1 MGDGAGLVWS
11 FVFFLVCINHDEVN
25 PSLDLKVMKDI
36 VCLGQDVTRAS
47 LISLKKNAQLSIFC
61 LFKQS
66 YFYEVIFIVR
76 SLKGMNGIPHA
87 LLGSVASTKAS
98 ALIIYYYSQPPDSSV
113 ICKSVLEHMG
123 SRT

>member
-25 PSLDLKVMKDI
+25 LSLDLKVMKDI

-47 LISLKKNAQLSIFC
+47 LISLKNAQLSIFC

-66 YFYEVIFIVR
+66 Y
-76 SLKGMNGIPHA
+76 
-87 LLGSVASTKAS
+87 
-98 ALIIYYYSQPPDSSV
+98 
-113 ICKSVLEHMG
+113 
-123 SRT
+123 